1 MSSVE
6 VEEDRVA
13 RSAIITGW
21 AHSPFGKLE
30 DPDTEG
36 LMAHVLRPA
45 LDHAQI
51 GPEDVDGIF
60 VGIMNN
66 GFQKQDFQGAVP
78 GLIEP
83 ALASKP
89 AVRVEDA
96 CASGSAAIYA
106 ALNFLEAGQGKVA
119 LVVGAEKMTAKPAAE
134 IGDILLGASY
144 RKEEAE
150 VDGGFAGIF
159 ARIAQNYFQR
169 YGDRSEELA
178 RIAAKNHKNGIANP
192 FAQMRKELSFEFC
205 NTVSDKNPYVVYP
218 LRRSDC
224 ALVSDGA
231 AAVVL
236 VAEDAAGDAPRAIRF
251 LATAHVNDV
260 LPLSRRDPAAFDGAR
275 RAWKLALE
283 TAGLT
288 IGDLS
293 LAECH
298 DCFTIAELIQYEAMG
313 LTAPGQGHIAVR
325 EGWTEKTGKLP
336 VNPSGGLKSK
346 GHPIG
351 ATGVSMHIMASM
363 QLMGEAGEMQIP
375 DAVLAGVYNMGGAA
389 VANFCSIL
397 ERAR

>member
-1 MSSVE
+1 M
-6 VEEDRVA
+6 A
-13 RSAIITGW
+13 RSALITGW
-21 AHSPFGKLE
+21 AHSLFGKLE

-36 LMAHVLRPA
+36 LMARVVRPA

-51 GPEDVDGIF
+51 AADDVDGVF

-66 GFQKQDFQGAVP
+66 GFQKQDFQGAIP
-78 GLIEP
+78 GVIEP
-83 ALASKP
+83 ALANKP

-119 LVVGAEKMTAKPAAE
+119 LVVGAEKMTSKPAAE

-150 VDGGFAGIF
+150 VEGGFAGIF
-159 ARIAQNYFQR
+159 SRIAQNYFQR

-178 RIAAKNHKNGIANP
+178 RIAAKNHKNGVANP

-205 NTVSDKNPYVVYP
+205 NTVSDKNPYVAHP

-231 AAVVL
+231 AALVL

-251 LATAHVNDV
+251 RATAHANDV
-260 LPLSRRDPAAFDGAR
+260 LPLSRRDPVAFDGAR
-275 RAWKLALE
+275 RAWKLALDR
-283 TAGLT
+283 AGVTL
-288 IGDLS
+288 GDLS
-293 LAECH
+293 LAEIH

-313 LTAPGQGHIAVR
+313 LTAPGQAHIAVR

-351 ATGVSMHIMASM
+351 ATGVSMHVLACM

-375 DAVLAGVYNMGGAA
+375 GATLAAVYNMGGAA

>member
-1 MSSVE
+1 M
-6 VEEDRVA
+6 A
-13 RSAIITGW
+13 RSALITGW

-36 LMAHVLRPA
+36 LMARVVRPA

-51 GPEDVDGIF
+51 AAEDVDGVF

-66 GFQKQDFQGAVP
+66 GFQKQDFQGCIP

-83 ALASKP
+83 ALADKP
-89 AVRVEDA
+89 AMRVEDA

-106 ALNFLEAGQGKVA
+106 ALNFLEAGQGRVA
-119 LVVGAEKMTAKPAAE
+119 LVVGAEKMTAAPAAE
-134 IGDILLGASY
+134 VGDILLGASH
-144 RKEEAE
+144 RREEAE
-150 VDGGFAGIF
+150 SQGGFAGIF
-159 ARIAQNYFQR
+159 ARIALIYFRR
-169 YGDRSEELA
+169 YGDRSDELA
-178 RIAAKNHKNGIANP
+178 RIAAKNHRNGVANP
-192 FAQMRKELSFEFC
+192 FAQMRRELSFEFC
-205 NTVSDKNPYVVYP
+205 KAVSDKNPYAVPP

-231 AAVVL
+231 AALVL
-236 VAEDAAGDAPRAIRF
+236 VAEDAAGGAPRAIRF
-251 LATAHVNDV
+251 RATAHVNDV
-260 LPLSRRDPAAFDGAR
+260 LPLSRRDPCAFDGAR
-275 RAWKLALE
+275 RAWALALQR
-283 TAGLT
+283 AGIA

-298 DCFTIAELIQYEAMG
+298 DCFTIAELIEYEAMG
-313 LTAPGQGHIAVR
+313 LAAPGRGHIAVR

-351 ATGVSMHIMASM
+351 ATGVSMHIMAAM
-363 QLMGEAGEMQIP
+363 QLMGEAGGMQIP
-375 DAVLAGVYNMGGAA
+375 GATLAGVYNMGGAA

>member
-1 MSSVE
+1 M
-6 VEEDRVA
+6 A
-13 RSAIITGW
+13 RSAFITGW

-36 LMAHVLRPA
+36 LMARVVRPA

-51 GPEDVDGIF
+51 AAEDVDGVF
-60 VGIMNN
+60 VGVMNN
-66 GFQKQDFQGAVP
+66 GFQKQDFQGAIP

-83 ALASKP
+83 ALANRP

-119 LVVGAEKMTAKPAAE
+119 LVVGAEKMTAKPTAE
-134 IGDILLGASY
+134 AGDILLGASY
-144 RKEEAE
+144 RKEEADVE
-150 VDGGFAGIF
+150 GGFAGIF

-178 RIAAKNHKNGIANP
+178 RIAAKNHKNGVANP
-192 FAQMRKELSFEFC
+192 YAQMRKELSFEFC
-205 NTVSDKNPYVVYP
+205 NTVSDKNPYVAHP

-231 AAVVL
+231 AALVL
-236 VAEDAAGDAPRAIRF
+236 VAEDAGGDAPRAVRF
-251 LATAHVNDV
+251 RATAHANDV
-260 LPLSRRDPAAFDGAR
+260 LPLSRRDPTAFDGAR

-283 TAGLT
+283 RAGVTLN
-288 IGDLS
+288 DLS
-293 LAECH
+293 LAESH

-313 LTAPGQGHIAVR
+313 LTAPGQAHIAVR
-325 EGWTEKTGKLP
+325 EGWTEKTGRLP

-375 DAVLAGVYNMGGAA
+375 DATLAGVYNMGGAA